1 MKLSKNTQKSGFAG
15 RLEDLVFSH
24 RMLIL
29 ILFAVITFAFAF
41 FASQLRV
48 DASFSKLIPLQHPY
62 MKNFV
67 KYRDEFGSADRIA
80 IALFAADG
88 NMFTAEFFDRLRSVT
103 DAVFFIPGVDRT
115 QVYSLVTPNV
125 RFTEIVEDGL
135 VGGRVVP
142 VGLEMDDEGFAMV
155 RENAIKAGIVGRL
168 VANDFSGGLISA
180 RLQEFHPDTGER
192 LDYFEV
198 ASELEK
204 IRTSTAD
211 GQIDVHIIGFP
222 MVVGEIKDGAI
233 RVVMFFGI
241 AFVITGLFLYLFT
254 NSLHLTLYPLLCSL
268 VAVVWQLGATT
279 ALGFGID
286 PMSLLVPFLIFAIG
300 VSHGVQMISA
310 MRAEVAAG
318 AEIVANARA
327 SFRRLLLPGS
337 VALISDTIGFLTI
350 ALIEVR
356 VIQEIALTAS
366 LGVAS
371 IILTNLILLPI
382 LLSYL
387 DKKAMRL
394 DYAVQFE
401 RRLRPVWAQ
410 LARLAHRGPAAVV
423 IAIVGVIL
431 LYAYQLATQVQVG
444 DQHQGVPELRP
455 TSTYNIDSAKI
466 IDRFNT
472 GIDIFSVFSE
482 TKKEGCIE
490 WDIMQTLNEFE
501 WKMQN
506 IDGVQSVSGLA
517 GIARKVTAGLNEGN
531 LKWQTLSR
539 NQYVIAQSVSFVP
552 TTSGLLNTD
561 CSVMPVIIYTADHK
575 SSTIERIVAAV
586 KEFQQTSDSDDI
598 KFVLAGGNV
607 GVMAATNEEVRAS
620 QFPILGYVFLA
631 IAALCLISFRSFAA
645 TACIIIPLSIVSV
658 LAYALMAKLEIGLKI
673 STLPVV
679 ALGVGI
685 GVDYGIYI
693 YGRLR
698 SYLEQGHSFSE
709 AYEQTLSVTGTG
721 VALTGLTLAV
731 GVGTWIFAPL
741 AFQADMGTML
751 TFMFAVNMIGAII
764 LLPALGAW
772 LIRRKN

>member
-1 MKLSKNTQKSGFAG
+1 MKLSRNSRKFGFAA
-15 RLEDLVFSH
+15 RLENLVFSN

-29 ILFAVITFAFAF
+29 ILFAVATFVFAF

-80 IALFAADG
+80 IALFSTDG
-88 NMFTAEFFDRLRSVT
+88 SMFTAEFFDKLRSVT

-142 VGLEMDDEGFAMV
+142 VGLEMNDEGFALV

-198 ASELEK
+198 ANELEK
-204 IRTSTAD
+204 IRESTAD
-211 GQIDVHIIGFP
+211 RHVDVHIIGFP

-241 AFVITGLFLYLFT
+241 AFVVTGLFLYFFT
-254 NSLHLTLYPLLCSL
+254 NSLRLTLYPLLCSL

-300 VSHGVQMISA
+300 VSHGVQMISV

-318 AEIVANARA
+318 APILANARA

-337 VALISDTIGFLTI
+337 VALVSDTIGFLTI

-423 IAIVGVIL
+423 IAVVVVLL

-455 TSTYNIDSAKI
+455 TSTYNIDTAKI

-482 TKKEGCIE
+482 TKAEGCIE

-506 IDGVQSVSGLA
+506 IEGVQSVSGLA

-539 NQYVIAQSVSFVP
+539 NHYVIAQSVSYVP

-561 CSVMPVIIYTADHK
+561 CSVMPVIIYTADHR

-586 KEFQQTSDSDDI
+586 NEFQQSSDSDDI

-631 IAALCLISFRSFAA
+631 VAVLCLISFRSFAA

-721 VALTGLTLAV
+721 VALTGITLAV

-772 LIRRKN
+772 LIRR

>member
-1 MKLSKNTQKSGFAG
+1 MNLSRKSQKFGIADRF
-15 RLEDLVFSH
+15 ENLVFSN
-24 RMLIL
+24 RAAIL
-29 ILFAVITFAFAF
+29 ILFAIVTFVFAF
-41 FASQLRV
+41 FATQLRV

-67 KYRDEFGSADRIA
+67 KYRDEFGTADRIA
-80 IALFAADG
+80 IALLAKDG
-88 NMFTAEFFDRLRSVT
+88 NMFTAEYFDKIRNVT
-103 DAVFFIPGVDRT
+103 DEVFFIPGIDRT
-115 QVYSLVTPNV
+115 QVYSLITPNV

-135 VGGRVVP
+135 IGGRVVP
-142 VGLEMDDEGFAMV
+142 VGLEMNDEGFALV

-168 VANDFSGGLISA
+168 VANDFSGTLISA

-198 ASELEK
+198 ARELEK
-204 IRTSTAD
+204 IRTATAD
-211 GQIDVHIIGFP
+211 SQTDVHIIGFP

-241 AFVITGLFLYLFT
+241 AFLITALFLYLFT
-254 NSLHLTLYPLLCSL
+254 NSLRLTLYPLVCSL

-279 ALGFGID
+279 ALGLGID

-310 MRAEVAAG
+310 IRAEVAARTSIL
-318 AEIVANARA
+318 ENARA

-337 VALISDTIGFLTI
+337 VALVSDTVGFLTI

-387 DKKAMRL
+387 DKNSMRL
-394 DYAVQFE
+394 EYAAKFE
-401 RRLRPVWAQ
+401 QRMRPVWAG

-423 IAIVGVIL
+423 IAIVFVL
-431 LYAYQLATQVQVG
+431 LIFAYQLATQVQIG
-444 DQHQGVPELRP
+444 DQHEGVPELRP

-466 IDRFNT
+466 ISRFNT
-472 GIDIFSVFSE
+472 GIDVLSVFSE

-490 WDIMQTLNEFE
+490 WDIMQTLNRFE

-506 IDGVQSVSGLA
+506 LDGVQSVSGLA

-539 NQYVIAQSVSFVP
+539 NNYVLAQSVSYVP
-552 TTSGLLNTD
+552 STSGLLNTD
-561 CSVMPVIIYTADHK
+561 CSIMPVLIYTEDHRA
-575 SSTIERIVAAV
+575 STIERIVDAV

-607 GVMAATNEEVRAS
+607 GVMAATNEEVKSS

-631 IAALCLISFRSFAA
+631 VAVLCLISFRSFAA

-658 LAYALMAKLEIGLKI
+658 LAYALMAKLQIGLKI

-698 SYLEQGHSFSE
+698 SYLEQGYSFSE

-721 VALTGLTLAV
+721 VALTGLTLAA

-772 LIRRKN
+772 LIRRK